1 MLHPVQISMILL
13 CFCCFCWVLAEWY
26 LLIFHIYVYT
36 YIYKYIYIYIYIF
49 SKRLCTYCGS
59 KNSHRKCFL
68 GFRTLIVQKNMVVW
82 SRINRACKVFCES
95 YLRLFCSYCFT
106 YFLFFFFVISCNCKT
121 TTLTIFLPSEFIISL
136 VSK

>member
-121 TTLTIFLPSEFIISL
+121 TTLNIFLPSEFIISL

>member
-36 YIYKYIYIYIYIF
+36 YIYKYIYIYIF

-82 SRINRACKVFCES
+82 SRINWACKVFCES